1 MEKGPTIETS
11 HLKCDSEETIDTESK
26 HDSNLYSTE
35 IDSETVEKLK
45 GDAIG
50 DTLYSEAFVAKTLL
64 QLSNLKWS
72 EKVEEDL
79 CFLWDMTLEKDVCD
93 YLLKLSYPNIVCE
106 VIQKYDE
113 SRLLEIV
120 IGILANVC
128 CTVDTSDITDDHAK
142 LVLSVLET
150 DDALILI
157 QVVRFVKA
165 LAYDRDQLLFL
176 DDGVLEKLN
185 FILLNSCN
193 VDLLLNTLDS
203 ISKMTS
209 DNKLSLTVVKAEFIK
224 SAVVA
229 YQCICKIERERLSL
243 SEDEIETNQ
252 QRTSLTYLIQIVTN
266 ICSYINTDDKN
277 NNLFHE
283 AQEFIDPF
291 VDELCKILNYY
302 SKDECVLPVSEELQ
316 FYVKAFIFI
325 FQTLRIRYSKT
336 IFKSIISITYFLL
349 SNKCE
354 ESDEFLEF
362 CNYFVYV
369 GSLDNLKSDFRSFEI
384 KVVRHIL
391 SNIHANR
398 DSYDCVNEENVN
410 ALLMEFVGKR

>member
-1 MEKGPTIETS
+1 MEKGATLETS
-11 HLKCDSEETIDTESK
+11 HLKCDTEESVDTQSK

-35 IDSETVEKLK
+35 IDAETVEKLK

-64 QLSNLKWS
+64 QFSNLEWS

-120 IGILANVC
+120 IGILANIC

-142 LVLSVLET
+142 LVLSVLEA
-150 DDALILI
+150 DDSLILI
-157 QVVRFVKA
+157 QVVRFIKA
-165 LAYDRDQLLFL
+165 LAYDRNQLPFL
-176 DDGVLEKLN
+176 DDVVLEKLN

-193 VDLLLNTLDS
+193 LDLLLNTLDS
-203 ISKMTS
+203 ISKMTA
-209 DNKLSLTVVKAEFIK
+209 DNKLSLTLVKAELIK
-224 SAVVA
+224 SSVIA
-229 YQCICKIERERLSL
+229 YQCIGKIERERLSL
-243 SEDEIETNQ
+243 GEDEIETNH
-252 QRTSLTYLIQIVTN
+252 QRTSLTYLIQIITN
-266 ICSYINTDDKN
+266 ICSYINADDKN
-277 NNLFHE
+277 NKLFHE
-283 AQEFIDPF
+283 AQEFIDVF
-291 VDELCKILNYY
+291 IEELCKVLNYY

-325 FQTLRIRYSKT
+325 FQTLHISYDKA
-336 IFKSIISITYFLL
+336 IFKSIVNISYFLL
-349 SNKCE
+349 INKCE

-362 CNYFVYV
+362 CNYFLYV
-369 GSLDNLKSDFRSFEI
+369 GSLDNLKTDLRTFEN
-384 KVVRHIL
+384 KAVTNIL
-391 SNIHANR
+391 ANINANKE
-398 DSYDCVNEENVN
+398 SYDYVNEENIN
-410 ALLMEFVGKR
+410 ALISEFVGKS